1 MTEEVKE
8 KEDFNDL
15 RIPQKINFA
24 VKTRLELMTPY
35 IEKWPQAMALGLKP
49 QNLTTTLG
57 QLHSIS
63 DEIWY
68 LAGDKSKDYNWY
80 TKRALLT
87 NVYVLTETFMITDK
101 SENFQA
107 TWEFLDRRVEDTS
120 KLGKKIRESKG
131 IAAMASQGIS
141 SIIGIVK
148 PSNLSMDDSE
158 MLRQQEELLKNRK

>member
-24 VKTRLELMTPY
+24 VKTRLELLTPY
-35 IEKWPQAMALGLKP
+35 IDKWPQAMALGLKP

-131 IAAMASQGIS
+131 IAAMAQQGIS
-141 SIIGIVK
+141 SIIGIVT